1 MERTDIRV
9 DDRGVHAGST
19 HRTSHRVPLRSAAL
33 GVGGLGGAVGRGGTT
48 QVGSRRIHCLGSIQQ
63 PGGVVTLFLPQQG
76 SVTGQQGPRN
86 AAPGALLYA
95 SPRRIGVHRRET
107 DCTQQKGPEDASLGA
122 LLVCRV
128 PPTVMGLG
136 YSPSVRKPLC
146 VSGDQQVAGR
156 SPGVV
161 RSDSRHDPPE
171 RSMCLPLSPR
181 CVTLPGDRDSVV
193 CVLHFRQLWR
203 YCGASHRSVRNEPP
217 RLAATRRGGSRRYVI
232 IAAVTRGA

>member
-1 MERTDIRV
+1 MLRP
-9 DDRGVHAGST
+9 AGS
-19 HRTSHRVPLRSAAL
+19 
-33 GVGGLGGAVGRGGTT
+33 
-48 QVGSRRIHCLGSIQQ
+48 
-63 PGGVVTLFLPQQG
+63 
-76 SVTGQQGPRN
+76 
-86 AAPGALLYA
+86 
-95 SPRRIGVHRRET
+95 GVHRRET

-217 RLAATRRGGSRRYVI
+217 RSGCYQAGGLTALRDHCGGHARSVTDGGGDRCASTARVSLTVTHAATTQGRRRAWRT
-232 IAAVTRGA
+232 A